1 MSVAMI
7 LLPLFVQV
15 GLTFV
20 LLFALGPMRFRAV
33 REGQVALDA
42 AAMDGNAFPPRCRQF
57 ANAFRNQFELPVL
70 FYVLTALALFT
81 RKADIVFVALAWVFV
96 LTRIVHATVHV
107 TSNNLRLRFSAFLVG
122 TLVLLLMWVLF
133 ALSILLNV

>member
-15 GLTFV
+15 GLTFA
-20 LLFALGPMRFRAV
+20 LLFALGPMRFRAI
-33 REGQVALDA
+33 REGQVGREAALDG
-42 AAMDGNAFPPRCRQF
+42 DAFPPRCRQF

-81 RKADIVFVALAWVFV
+81 RKADIVFVVLAWVFV
-96 LTRIVHATVHV
+96 ASRIVHAFVHV
-107 TSNNLRLRFSAFLVG
+107 TSNDVRLRFPAFLVG
-122 TLVLLLMWVLF
+122 TVALLIMWVLF
-133 ALSILLNV
+133 ALAILLNV

>member
-15 GLTFV
+15 ALTFV
-20 LLFALGPMRFRAV
+20 LLFALGPVRFKAV
-33 REGQVALDA
+33 REGQVGQEAVL
-42 AAMDGNAFPPRCRQF
+42 DGNAFPPRCRQF
-57 ANAFRNQFELPVL
+57 ANAFSNQFELPIL

-81 RKADIVFVALAWVFV
+81 RKADIVFVVLAWVFV
-96 LTRIVHATVHV
+96 ATRIVHAFVHV
-107 TSNNLRLRFSAFLVG
+107 TSNDIRLRFPAFLAG
-122 TLVLLLMWVLF
+122 TIVLLIMWVLF

>member
-20 LLFALGPMRFRAV
+20 LLFALGPMRFRAI
-33 REGQVALDA
+33 REGQVGREAALDG
-42 AAMDGNAFPPRCRQF
+42 DAFPPRCRQF

-70 FYVLTALALFT
+70 FYVLTTLALFT
-81 RKADIVFVALAWVFV
+81 RKADIVFVVLAWVFV
-96 LTRIVHATVHV
+96 ASRIVHAYVHV
-107 TSNNLRLRFSAFLVG
+107 TSNDVRLRFPAFLVG
-122 TLVLLLMWVLF
+122 TIALLIMWVLF

>member
-15 GLTFV
+15 GLTFA

-33 REGQVALDA
+33 REGQVGREAALDG
-42 AAMDGNAFPPRCRQF
+42 DAFPERSRQF
-57 ANAFRNQFELPVL
+57 ANAYSNQFELPVL
-70 FYVLTALALFT
+70 FYVLTILALFT
-81 RKADIVFVALAWVFV
+81 RKADIVFVVLAWVFV
-96 LTRIVHATVHV
+96 ATRFVHAYVHV
-107 TSNNLRLRFSAFLVG
+107 TSNNLRLRFPAFLVG
-122 TLVLLLMWVLF
+122 TIVLLIMWVLF

>member
-15 GLTFV
+15 ALTFV
-20 LLFALGPMRFRAV
+20 LLFALGPVRFRAV
-33 REGQVALDA
+33 REGQVGREAVLDS
-42 AAMDGNAFPPRCRQF
+42 NAFPPRCRQF
-57 ANAFRNQFELPVL
+57 ANAFSNQFELPIL

-81 RKADIVFVALAWVFV
+81 RKADIVFVVLAWVFV
-96 LTRIVHATVHV
+96 ATRIIHAFVHV
-107 TSNNLRLRFSAFLVG
+107 TSNDIRLRFPAFLAG
-122 TLVLLLMWVLF
+122 TIVLLIMWVLF